1 MSIVYN
7 CQDVKATYV
16 SISSQMDKKVVTFT
30 HTHTDILLSHKKGMK
45 LFPFSVTRMDSKFI
59 MLSEIIQRQ
68 ILYDITYM
76 CNPKKFKK
84 PRNKTKEADSQ
95 I

>member
-1 MSIVYN
+1 MY
-7 CQDVKATYV
+7 
-16 SISSQMDKKVVTFT
+16 T
-30 HTHTDILLSHKKGMK
+30 HTHTHTHTEILLSHKKGMNF
-45 LFPFSVTRMDSKFI
+45 FPFSVTRMDLKFI

-84 PRNKTKEADSQ
+84 PMNKTKEAD
-95 I
+95 

>member
-1 MSIVYN
+1 MCPSA
-7 CQDVKATYV
+7 VKWT
-16 SISSQMDKKVVTFT
+16 KKLLHS
-30 HTHTDILLSHKKGMK
+30 HTHTEKYYLAIKKGMK
-45 LFPFSVTRMDSKFI
+45 NFPFSVTRMDFKFI

-84 PRNKTKEADSQ
+84 SMKKTKEADSQ

>member
-1 MSIVYN
+1 
-7 CQDVKATYV
+7 
-16 SISSQMDKKVVTFT
+16 
-30 HTHTDILLSHKKGMK
+30 MK
-45 LFPFSVTRMDSKFI
+45 NFPFSVTRMDFKFI

-84 PRNKTKEADSQ
+84 SMKKTKEADSQ